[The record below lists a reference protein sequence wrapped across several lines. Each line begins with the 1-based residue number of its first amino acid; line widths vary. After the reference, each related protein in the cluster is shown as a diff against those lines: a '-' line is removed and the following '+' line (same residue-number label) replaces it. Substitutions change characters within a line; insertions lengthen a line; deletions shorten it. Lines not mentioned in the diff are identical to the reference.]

1 MIHYTLNLYI
11 RKGNYDR
18 HIGITPIYKVVA
30 LPVRHPRTD
39 RGIGTILACF
49 ARHWCVICFYNL
61 RRGPSKI
68 SPTSINPTQTER
80 YDHE

>member
-18 HIGITPIYKVVA
+18 HIGITPIYKGVA

-49 ARHWCVICFYNL
+49 ARHRCVIRFYNPC
-61 RRGPSKI
+61 RRAFGNFPA
-68 SPTSINPTQTER
+68 SINPT
-80 YDHE
+80 